1 MDSERFWLL
10 IDSARREAPSDD
22 EAFLGKLYGALAELE
37 PEEVLE
43 FRDALATTLERAN
56 SFRLRGAAFVINAE
70 RSEDGFEQFRGW
82 LVARGREAFERALE
96 DPESLSELIPE
107 DRDFAALLEELLYL
121 PVYVYEEQ
129 TGKELAL
136 PESWQ
141 TGLLSEPEGEPLAQ
155 EELESLY
162 PRLWRRSRG
171 RH

>member
-1 MDSERFWLL
+1 MDAERFWLL
-10 IDSARREAPSDD
+10 IESARHDAPVDD
-22 EAFLGKLYGALAELE
+22 EAFLSRLYAALAELE

-56 SFRLRGAAFVINAE
+56 SFLLRGAAFVINAE

-82 LVARGREAFERALE
+82 LVGRGREVFESALE
-96 DPESLSELIPE
+96 DPESLAELVPE
-107 DRDFAALLEELLYL
+107 SPQFAALMEELLYL

-129 TGKELAL
+129 TGKEIEL

-141 TGLLSEPEGEPLAQ
+141 TGLVSEPAGEPLDEA
-155 EELESLY
+155 ELETLF
-162 PRLWRRSRG
+162 PKLWERSRS